1 VPQNCIS
8 KSLHCSGYE
17 IGSFR
22 DQVKAGSRRSKNS
35 VRYRGTFEG
44 RKEITNAVGFH
55 KQRVVVTN
63 REEPFVL
70 LTSVEDLKKLHM
82 LDEAA
87 PETMVRDRSYL

>member
-1 VPQNCIS
+1 M
-8 KSLHCSGYE
+8 
-17 IGSFR
+17 
-22 DQVKAGSRRSKNS
+22 
-35 VRYRGTFEG
+35 
-44 RKEITNAVGFH
+44 EITNAVGFH